1 MTETSNY
8 RGRFAPSP
16 SGPLHFGSLVAA
28 LGSYLD
34 ARSLSGDWLLR
45 MEDIDPPRE
54 KPGAADA
61 ILRALEL
68 FGFEWDEQVLYQS
81 SRIDAY
87 QDASSYLLSQGL
99 AYPCSCSRKEIEQSG
114 KPGPEG
120 IIYPGTCRNGRNT
133 ARNAKTL
140 RVIADSVEIS
150 FPDLIHGR
158 FRQNLEQDVGDFIVR
173 RADGLYAYQ
182 LAVVIDDAFQ
192 DITRIVRGSD
202 LLFSTPR
209 QIYLQRLFGLPQPE
223 YSHLPLVMNED
234 GKKLSKQSLSWPVDS
249 HDPLRSLLQAA
260 RFLGQIPST
269 DAPSN
274 LDEFW
279 EWRSQAGIALPF
291 RCSSSRLPNCANLIR
306 VGNRDRALLD
316 DPPVF

>member
-1 MTETSNY
+1 MTEPSKY

-34 ARSLSGDWLLR
+34 ARSLKGDWLLR

-54 KPGAADA
+54 RPGAADA
-61 ILRALEL
+61 ILNTLEL
-68 FGFEWDEQVLYQS
+68 FGFEWDEPVLYQS

-87 QDASSYLLSQGL
+87 REAAAFLTSQGL
-99 AYPCSCSRKEIEQSG
+99 AYPCGCSRKQVEESG
-114 KPGPEG
+114 RKGPEG
-120 IIYPGTCRNGRNT
+120 IIYPGTCRHGSGISRD
-133 ARNAKTL
+133 RKTL
-140 RVIADSVEIS
+140 RVVTDTTEVG

-182 LAVVIDDAFQ
+182 LAVVLDDAFQ

-209 QIYLQRLFGLPQPE
+209 QVYLQRLLGLPQPE
-223 YSHLPLVMNED
+223 YTHLPLIMGED
-234 GKKLSKQSLSWPVDS
+234 GRKLSKQSQAWPVVDG
-249 HDPLRSLLQAA
+249 DPLRSLLQAA
-260 RFLGQIPST
+260 AFLGQVPPE
-269 DAPSN
+269 DAPAN
-274 LDEFW
+274 LAEFW
-279 EWRSQAGIALPF
+279 EWAISTWDL
-291 RCSSSRLPNCANLIR
+291 SR
-306 VGNRDRALLD
+306 V
-316 DPPVF
+316 PVQRF